1 MSISKIPLAPG
12 AQVAGWTVSLPP
24 TLPEERRRIAF
35 VVHKFPPES
44 VGDTEI
50 YTWGLAREL
59 AHAGHDVHI
68 FYPTPDLLPGDE
80 RLTREGVHLWRV
92 PLPDSRT
99 HEDPIRQYWHTFRD
113 TAFEA
118 HFQSFLAEVQPD
130 VVHFQHVQGVS
141 ARLLE
146 LAEGYPRVVTLH
158 DYWYF
163 CANSQLIRP
172 DRTPCDG
179 PSAGCM
185 NCVDCATE
193 RADLNWMRGLRPLV
207 AMPFVYRNRYLRRV
221 AKSVDLFVAPSSFL
235 RDQYVRHGF
244 SAERIV
250 VLENGLDDRKL
261 VQRATIPLPEPP
273 ARPHFGFLGSLAWQK
288 GVHILVEAF
297 NRLGDNASL
306 TIYGSEQTF
315 PAYVEELK
323 KLARHPN
330 IRFAGLLQPQQVGAA
345 LRQMDCLVVPSLWYE
360 NSPLVIQEAFGVGTP
375 VIASRLGALTEKVE
389 EGRTGRLFR
398 AGDVAAL
405 AAVLGEIAASPGALR
420 EMSRLI
426 RPAPVM
432 AEHAARLLEMY
443 THISVRASVHDM
455 KIER

>member
-1 MSISKIPLAPG
+1 MSVSRSPFAPG

-24 TLPEERRRIAF
+24 TPPEEQRRIAF

-44 VGDTEI
+44 VGGTEI

-59 AHAGHDVHI
+59 AHAGHSVHI
-68 FYPTPDLLPGDE
+68 FYPTPDLLPGEE
-80 RLTREGVHLWRV
+80 RISREGVSLWRV

-99 HEDPIRQYWHTFRD
+99 HEDPVRQYWHTFRD
-113 TAFEA
+113 TAFERS
-118 HFQSFLAEVQPD
+118 FQTFLAEVQPE

-141 ARLLE
+141 ARLLD

-172 DRTPCDG
+172 DRAPCAG
-179 PSAGCM
+179 PSVGCL

-193 RADLNWMRGLRPLV
+193 RADLNWMRALRPLV
-207 AMPFVYRNRYLRRV
+207 AAPFLYRNHYLRRV
-221 AKSVDLFVAPSSFL
+221 ADGVDLFIAPSSFL
-235 RDQYVRHGF
+235 RDQYIRHGF
-244 SAERIV
+244 PPEKIT

-261 VQRATIPLPEPP
+261 VQRPTQPLPEPA

-288 GVHILVEAF
+288 GVHVLVEAF
-297 NRLGDNASL
+297 NQLGENASL

-315 PAYVEELK
+315 PDYVEQLK

-330 IRFAGLLQPQQVGAA
+330 IRFAGLLPSHQVGAA

-375 VIASRLGALTEKVE
+375 VVASRLGALTEKVE
-389 EGRTGRLFR
+389 EGCTGRLFT
-398 AGDVAAL
+398 AGDVDAL
-405 AAVLGEIAASPGALR
+405 AGVLAEIAAAPESLR

-432 AEHAARLLEMY
+432 AEHAAQLLEIY
-443 THISVRASVHDM
+443 AHFQPQAVAAKV
-455 KIER
+455 